1 MLCAHG
7 FKVSTNKISCRRC
20 FSMIKKDALASIQA
34 SPGGR
39 RSCPL
44 QDFECY
50 ETIFSRTNRLH
61 QHLVK
66 CRANPFK

>member
-1 MLCAHG
+1 
-7 FKVSTNKISCRRC
+7 
-20 FSMIKKDALASIQA
+20 MIKKDALASIQA

-50 ETIFSRTNRLH
+50 ETIFWRTNRLH
-61 QHLVK
+61 QHLAK